1 MNDLALVGSFVA
13 GTAVAAGLL
22 MVRAGA
28 AKWAGGLTAAAGAT
42 ALLGTWLTTQDAA
55 RMSGQVLLVVAWLVL
70 LPAALWA
77 YPQPWWRHPADT
89 VLGVALVGPGVVA
102 CFFTAQPQVVAVL
115 GTAAALA
122 LVAQTWWRLE
132 RSESPERRSLTW
144 VAVTAS
150 VVGLLSAMLL
160 FIGGETWA
168 GLVAVAA
175 LAAVPAAMA
184 FGVLRPEAI
193 DVRGLAVA
201 SAVGLALGIGY
212 LAYFAG
218 VLAILELLGADGSE
232 RPIVLALIGLVGAA
246 MLRPA
251 ASMLR
256 TVMDQMLFGDRP
268 DPLGAASRAVGRIG
282 RDPVQALAL
291 IREEL
296 ALPYAALL
304 RGPRKVAESGE
315 PVSHVRRVVT
325 GPQGPDEVAL
335 VVGMRPG
342 DLRLSAGD
350 ERVLRLLAPLL
361 AEILRGAELSA
372 ELQQSRAQALT
383 AIADERRR
391 LRRELHD
398 GLGPALTGIAFTT
411 DAARNL
417 VATDPQAATDLLDH
431 ARRDTVDAIGQV
443 REIVYGMRPPAL
455 DELGLVAALR
465 QQSRSLVPGARFE
478 VHGDLTDLPA
488 AVEVAAY
495 RIVMEALANVARHTE
510 SPAATVVLDA
520 SPDRVT
526 IEVTDVGGASPNW
539 EPGVGITS
547 MRQRA
552 TELDGSF
559 SAGPGPDGGR
569 VSAVLPVRN

>member
-1 MNDLALVGSFVA
+1 VNDLALAGTLVA

-28 AKWAGGLTAAAGAT
+28 AHWAGWLTAAAGVA

-55 RMSGQVLLVVAWLVL
+55 KVSGQVLLVVAWLVL

-77 YPQPWWRHPADT
+77 YPQPRWRHAADM

-102 CFFTAQPQVVAVL
+102 CFFTAQPQVPAVL

-132 RSESPERRSLTW
+132 RSDSPDRRSLTW
-144 VAVTAS
+144 VATTAS
-150 VVGLLSAMLL
+150 VVGLFSATLL
-160 FIGGETWA
+160 FIAGETWGGPA
-168 GLVAVAA
+168 AVAA

-184 FGVLRPEAI
+184 IGVLRPEAI

-201 SAVGLALGIGY
+201 SAVGVALGIGY
-212 LAYFAG
+212 LAYFACA
-218 VLAILELLGADGSE
+218 LAILELLGADTSE
-232 RPIVLALIGLVGAA
+232 QPIVLALIGLVGAA

-304 RGPRKVAESGE
+304 RGPSMVAESGE
-315 PVSHVRRVVT
+315 PISHVRRVAARPP
-325 GPQGPDEVAL
+325 GPGEVAL

-342 DLRLSAGD
+342 DLRLSADD

-361 AEILRGAELSA
+361 AEIVRGAELSA
-372 ELQQSRAQALT
+372 DLQQSRAQALT

-443 REIVYGMRPPAL
+443 REVVYGMRPPAL

-465 QQSRSLVPGARFE
+465 QQSSSLVPGARFD
-478 VHGDLTDLPA
+478 VRGDLSELPA

-510 SPAATVVLDA
+510 SPAATVMLDA
-520 SPDRVT
+520 SADRVT
-526 IEVTDVGGASPNW
+526 IEVTDDGGASPDW
-539 EPGVGITS
+539 KPGVGITS

-552 TELDGSF
+552 TELSGSF
-559 SAGPGPDGGR
+559 SAGPGPHGGR
-569 VSAVLPVRN
+569 VSAVLPVRT

>member
-1 MNDLALVGSFVA
+1 M
-13 GTAVAAGLL
+13 
-22 MVRAGA
+22 
-28 AKWAGGLTAAAGAT
+28 
-42 ALLGTWLTTQDAA
+42 
-55 RMSGQVLLVVAWLVL
+55 
-70 LPAALWA
+70 
-77 YPQPWWRHPADT
+77 
-89 VLGVALVGPGVVA
+89 
-102 CFFTAQPQVVAVL
+102 
-115 GTAAALA
+115 
-122 LVAQTWWRLE
+122 
-132 RSESPERRSLTW
+132 
-144 VAVTAS
+144 
-150 VVGLLSAMLL
+150 
-160 FIGGETWA
+160 
-168 GLVAVAA
+168 
-175 LAAVPAAMA
+175 
-184 FGVLRPEAI
+184 
-193 DVRGLAVA
+193 
-201 SAVGLALGIGY
+201 
-212 LAYFAG
+212 
-218 VLAILELLGADGSE
+218 
-232 RPIVLALIGLVGAA
+232 
-246 MLRPA
+246 
-251 ASMLR
+251 
-256 TVMDQMLFGDRP
+256 
-268 DPLGAASRAVGRIG
+268 
-282 RDPVQALAL
+282 
-291 IREEL
+291 
-296 ALPYAALL
+296 
-304 RGPRKVAESGE
+304 
-315 PVSHVRRVVT
+315 SHVRRVVT

-520 SPDRVT
+520 FPDRVT
-526 IEVTDVGGASPNW
+526 IEVTDVGGASPYW